1 MTTNGAKNEAI
12 RYISGRNG
20 SGYNGLPATSGNDLD
35 SWVYFQDNYFMDKIR
50 IHRANEHNLSDVSLS
65 IPRDK
70 LVVFTGVS
78 GSGKSSL
85 AFDTIFSEGQR
96 RYVESLSSYA
106 RQFIGQFEK
115 PDVESIEGLSP
126 AIAIDQKSA
135 SKSPRS
141 TVGTVTEIYD
151 YLRLIYAK
159 VGTPHDP
166 ETGAE
171 LTAHTQQSIFD
182 AIWRLPEGTKL
193 QVLSP
198 VVRGRK
204 GEYNAQFR
212 QWRKEGYVR
221 VRIDKEL
228 HLLEE
233 LPEDYRL
240 ERNKRHDVELVI
252 DRIVLKHDD
261 ATSQRLMEGLQNALK
276 KSDGYVLF
284 QEMLEGDK
292 TKDYAFSQHLSSG
305 TEDATIEEMSP
316 RLFSFNSPYGACP
329 QCEGL
334 AVQLEIAEDL
344 LVPDPEKTLEEGAI
358 APFEKFTGRY
368 YATFI
373 RKLAKKHGLSLDKAW
388 KDLKAEEKNFLLYG
402 EFKKD
407 VDSGE
412 AIVHE
417 GYGLG
422 TENDDE
428 DESDWFDFVGSFDGV
443 MNIMKRRLQNGSDS
457 TRYYIHT
464 FMRERPCEA
473 CKGARL
479 KPFSLAITLGG
490 KNIHELCELPINDA
504 LSFVREVPAQLTEF
518 QMTIARQPL
527 YEVEQRLRFLLEVG
541 LDYLTLARPAATLSG
556 GEAQRIRLAS
566 QLGATMSGILYILD
580 EPSIGLHQH
589 NNNQLIATLQ
599 KLRDQG
605 NSLIVVE
612 HDEDTIR
619 AADWVV
625 DIGPYAGV
633 HGGRIVAE
641 GPPELVANTDGS
653 LTGQFLSGKR
663 EIRVPEKLRP
673 GSGESL
679 TIHDATFHNL
689 KNVTVD
695 FPLEKLICVTGLSG
709 SGKSTLVFDLL
720 YQIIHFEFGSHL
732 VRPQGYE
739 KITGLDHIDKMI
751 DIDQSPIGRS
761 SRSNPATYT
770 GIMDPIRNVFNN
782 SEEAK
787 LRGYKPG
794 RFSFNVAGGRCEAC
808 KGDGVITKEMNFLPD
823 VHITCEV
830 CHGKRYN
837 PETLEVTYKGKNIAE
852 VLDMTVAEAHAFFEG
867 VPRVHNMLGILN
879 DVGLHYIKLGQPA
892 PTLSGGEAQRVKL
905 ATEFCRRSTGKTLYL
920 LDEPTTGLH
929 WADMEKLIHILN
941 RLVDQGNTVVVIEHN
956 LDFIK
961 VCDHIIDMG
970 PEGGQRGGYVVAQG
984 TPKEVSRCPESY
996 TGQFLKRYF
1005 D

>member
-1 MTTNGAKNEAI
+1 MNT
-12 RYISGRNG
+12 
-20 SGYNGLPATSGNDLD
+20 
-35 SWVYFQDNYFMDKIR
+35 IR
-50 IHRANEHNLSDVSLS
+50 IHKANEHNLSDISLEL
-65 IPRDK
+65 PRDQ

-126 AIAIDQKSA
+126 AIAIDQKSTA
-135 SKSPRS
+135 KSPRS

-166 ETGAE
+166 ETGAP
-171 LTAHTQQSIFD
+171 LTTHTLQSIFD
-182 AIWRLPEGTKL
+182 AVWRLSEGTRL
-193 QVLSP
+193 QILSP

-221 VRIDKEL
+221 VRIDGEQ
-228 HLLEE
+228 HLLED
-233 LPEDYRL
+233 LPEDFRL
-240 ERNKRHDVELVI
+240 ERNKRHDIELVI
-252 DRIVLKHDD
+252 DRIILKPED
-261 ATSQRLMEGLQNALK
+261 TVSQRLMEALEAALK
-276 KSDGYVLF
+276 KSDGYVVVQQF
-284 QEMLEGDK
+284 DGDGNK
-292 TKDYAFSQHLSSG
+292 TKDQAFSRHLAAG
-305 TEDATIEEMSP
+305 TEDAQAEEMSP

-329 QCEGL
+329 HCEGL
-334 AVQLEIAEDL
+334 GVQHEIAPDL
-344 LVPDPEKTLEEGAI
+344 LVPDPGKTLAEGAI

-368 YATFI
+368 YPTFI
-373 RKLAKKHGLSLDKAW
+373 KKLAKKHGFAIDTPW
-388 KDLKAEEKNFLLYG
+388 DQLKPEERNFLLYG
-402 EFKKD
+402 EFKKAVSAD
-407 VDSGE
+407 TL
-412 AIVHE
+412 VHE
-417 GYGLG
+417 GFGLEG
-422 TENDDE
+422 EAEDD
-428 DESDWFDFVGSFDGV
+428 DDDWFDMVGDFDGV
-443 MNIMKRRLQNGSDS
+443 INIMRRRLVHSSEG
-457 TRYYIHT
+457 TKWYIRS
-464 FMRERPCEA
+464 FMQERTCEA
-473 CKGARL
+473 CRGARL
-479 KPFSLAITLGG
+479 KPFSLAVTLGNAGTG
-490 KNIHELCELPINDA
+490 KNIFELCELSIRDA
-504 LSFVREVPAQLTEF
+504 LHFIRQVPAQLTEF
-518 QMTIARQPL
+518 QLTIARQPL
-527 YEVEQRLRFLLEVG
+527 HEVEQRLHFLLEVG

-625 DIGPYAGV
+625 DIGPHAGV
-633 HGGRIVAE
+633 HGGRIVAA
-641 GPPELVANTDGS
+641 GPPDVVADNPNS
-653 LTGQFLSGKR
+653 LTGQYLSGKR
-663 EIRVPEKLRP
+663 AIQVPETFRP
-673 GSGESL
+673 GNGNAL
-679 TIHDATFHNL
+679 TIHNATFHNL
-689 KNVTVD
+689 KNVTID
-695 FPLEKLICVTGLSG
+695 FPLEKLIGVTGLSG

-720 YQIIHFEFGSHL
+720 YQGLRFHFGQHL
-732 VRPQGYE
+732 VRPEGYK
-739 KITGLDHIDKMI
+739 KISGLDHIDKMI

-770 GIMDPIRNVFNN
+770 GIFDPIRNVFTNC
-782 SEEAK
+782 EEAK

-794 RFSFNVAGGRCEAC
+794 RFSFNVSGGRCEAC
-808 KGDGVITKEMNFLPD
+808 KGDGVIVKEMNFLPD

-830 CHGKRYN
+830 CNGARYN
-837 PETLEVTYKGKNIAE
+837 PETLEVTYHGKNIAE
-852 VLDMTVAEAHAFFEG
+852 VLDMTVAEACNFFETI
-867 VPRVHNMLGILN
+867 PRIQKMLGVLK

-892 PTLSGGEAQRVKL
+892 TTLSGGEAQRVKL

-941 RLVDQGNTVVVIEHN
+941 RLVDQGNTVIVIEHN

-970 PEGGQRGGYVVAQG
+970 PEGGERGGYVVAEG
-984 TPKEVSRCPESY
+984 TPKEIAQCDESY

-1005 D
+1005 T

>member
-1 MTTNGAKNEAI
+1 MQEI
-12 RYISGRNG
+12 QIY
-20 SGYNGLPATSGNDLD
+20 
-35 SWVYFQDNYFMDKIR
+35 
-50 IHRANEHNLSDVSLS
+50 RANEHNLCDISLT

-159 VGTPHDP
+159 VGVPHDP
-166 ETGAE
+166 ETGAT
-171 LTAHTQQSIFD
+171 LSTHTLQSIHDTIF
-182 AIWRLPEGTKL
+182 AMPEGSRL
-193 QVLSP
+193 QLLSP

-212 QWRKEGYVR
+212 QWLKEGFVR
-221 VRIDKEL
+221 VRIDGEL
-228 HLLEE
+228 KLLEE
-233 LPEDYRL
+233 LPEDFRL
-240 ERNKRHDVELVI
+240 ERQKRHDIELII

-261 ATSQRLMEGLQNALK
+261 MIRQRLMDGLESALK
-276 KSDGYVLF
+276 KSDGFVIVQQLD
-284 QEMLEGDK
+284 DK
-292 TKDYAFSQHLSSG
+292 NASTREHAFSRHLSTG
-305 TEDATIEEMSP
+305 AEDAPVEEMSP

-329 QCEGL
+329 RCEGL
-334 AVQLEIAEDL
+334 GIQHEIAESL
-344 LVPDPEKTLEEGAI
+344 LVPEPEKNMTEGAI
-358 APFEKFTGRY
+358 APFERFTGRY

-373 RKLAKKHGLSLDKAW
+373 KKLAKKHNLSLNTPFSE
-388 KDLKAEEKNFLLYG
+388 LRVEEKNFLLYG
-402 EFKKD
+402 EFNKKISAD
-407 VDSGE
+407 TLVQ
-412 AIVHE
+412 E
-417 GYGLG
+417 GFGF
-422 TENDDE
+422 ESNDDE
-428 DESDWFDFVGSFDGV
+428 DETDWFDFIGSFDGV
-443 MNIMKRRLQNGSDS
+443 INIMRRRLQHGSES
-457 TRYYIHT
+457 AKTYIRT
-464 FMRERPCEA
+464 FMQERMCEA

-479 KPFSLAITLGG
+479 KPFSLAITVAE
-490 KNIHELCELPINDA
+490 KNIFELGELAIGDA
-504 LSFVREVPAQLTEF
+504 LRFVQQISEHLNDFQLTV
-518 QMTIARQPL
+518 ARQPL
-527 YEVEQRLRFLLEVG
+527 LETEQRLRFLLEVG
-541 LDYLTLARPAATLSG
+541 LDYLTLNRPAATLSG

-589 NNNQLIATLQ
+589 NNNQLIQTLH

-619 AADWVV
+619 AADWIV
-625 DIGPYAGV
+625 DIGPYAGI
-633 HGGRIVAE
+633 HGGRIVAQ
-641 GPPELVANTDGS
+641 GSPQTLMDNPES

-663 EIRVPEKLRP
+663 EIKLPEVIRT
-673 GSGESL
+673 GSGNFL
-679 TIHDATFHNL
+679 TLHDATYHNL
-689 KNVTVD
+689 KKLTIK
-695 FPLEKLICVTGLSG
+695 FPLETLTCVTGLSG

-720 YQIIHFEFGSHL
+720 YRSVQYHFGNNL
-732 VRPQGYE
+732 VKPEGFK
-739 KITGLDHIDKMI
+739 KISGLEHIDKMI
-751 DIDQSPIGRS
+751 DIDQSEIGRS

-770 GIMDPIRNVFNN
+770 GIFDPIRNVFTNC
-782 SEEAK
+782 EESK

-794 RFSFNVAGGRCEAC
+794 RFSFNVGGGRCEAC
-808 KGDGVITKEMNFLPD
+808 KGDGEITKEMNFLPD
-823 VHITCEV
+823 VHITCDV
-830 CHGKRYN
+830 CGGKRYN
-837 PETLEVTYKGKNIAE
+837 AETLEVTYHGKNIAE
-852 VLDMTVAEAHAFFEG
+852 VLDMTVADAFDFFTTL
-867 VPRVHNMLGILN
+867 PRIQTMLGVLK

-905 ATEFCRRSTGKTLYL
+905 ATEFCRKSTGKTLYL
-920 LDEPTTGLH
+920 LDEPSVGLH
-929 WADMEKLIHILN
+929 WADLENLLHILN

-961 VCDHIIDMG
+961 VCDHLIDMG
-970 PEGGQRGGYVVAQG
+970 PEGGHRGGYVVAEG
-984 TPKEVSRCPESY
+984 TPSAVAQVEDSY

-1005 D
+1005 

>member
-1 MTTNGAKNEAI
+1 MKE
-12 RYISGRNG
+12 
-20 SGYNGLPATSGNDLD
+20 
-35 SWVYFQDNYFMDKIR
+35 IR
-50 IHRANEHNLSDVSLS
+50 IHRANEHNLSDVSLT
-65 IPRDK
+65 IPRNK

-115 PDVESIEGLSP
+115 PDVESIDGLSP
-126 AIAIDQKSA
+126 AIAIDQKST

-159 VGTPHDP
+159 VGVPHNP
-166 ETGAE
+166 ETGEA
-171 LTAHTQQSIFD
+171 LTTHSLQSIFNQV
-182 AIWRLPEGTKL
+182 WHLPEGTKL
-193 QVLSP
+193 QLLSP

-221 VRIDKEL
+221 VRIDGDM
-228 HLLEE
+228 HLLED

-240 ERNKRHDVELVI
+240 ERNKRHDIELII
-252 DRIVLKHDD
+252 DRIILKHDD
-261 ATSQRLMEGLQNALK
+261 AISQRVMEGLQAALK
-276 KSDGYVLF
+276 KSDGYVIVQL
-284 QEMLEGDK
+284 MDGDGNK
-292 TKDYAFSQHLSSG
+292 TKDMAFSQHLSSG
-305 TEDATIEEMSP
+305 AEDAQVEEMSP

-334 AVQLEIAEDL
+334 GVQHEIAEDL
-344 LVPDPEKTLEEGAI
+344 LVPDPSKTLAEGAI
-358 APFEKFTGRY
+358 VPFEKFTGRY
-368 YATFI
+368 YGNFI
-373 RKLAKKHGLSLDKAW
+373 QKLAKKHGFSLKESFE
-388 KDLKAEEKNFLLYG
+388 DLRPEEKNFLLYG
-402 EFKKD
+402 EFKKKVNAAD
-407 VDSGE
+407 

-417 GYGLG
+417 GYGLNG
-422 TENDDE
+422 DDE
-428 DESDWFDFVGSFDGV
+428 DDESDWFDFVGGFDGV
-443 MNIMKRRLQNGSDS
+443 INIMKRRLQNGSD
-457 TRYYIHT
+457 TTKYYIRT
-464 FMRERPCEA
+464 FMRERECEA
-473 CKGARL
+473 CHGARL
-479 KPFSLAITLGG
+479 KPFSLAVTLGNDGQG
-490 KNIHELCELPINDA
+490 KNIHKLCELAIRDA
-504 LSFVREVPAQLTEF
+504 LHFVQQVPETLTEF
-518 QMTIARQPL
+518 QLTIARQPL

-541 LDYLTLARPAATLSG
+541 LDYLTLARPSATLSG

-589 NNNQLIATLQ
+589 NNNQLIQTLQ

-625 DIGPYAGV
+625 DIGPNAGV
-633 HGGRIVAE
+633 HGGRIVAQGAPNVIE
-641 GPPELVANTDGS
+641 STEQS
-653 LTGQFLSGKR
+653 LTGQYLSGRR
-663 EIRVPEKLRP
+663 EIKVPEQLRKGNGKKL
-673 GSGESL
+673 
-679 TIHDATFHNL
+679 TVHNATYHNL
-689 KNVTVD
+689 KNVTID

-720 YQIIHFEFGSHL
+720 YRAVEYNFNPHL
-732 VRPQGYE
+732 VKPEGYK
-739 KITGLDHIDKMI
+739 KISGLEHIDKMI

-770 GIMDPIRNVFNN
+770 GIFDPIRNVFTN

-808 KGDGVITKEMNFLPD
+808 KGDGVIVKEMNFLPD
-823 VHITCEV
+823 VHITCDV
-830 CHGKRYN
+830 CNGKRYN
-837 PETLEVTYKGKNIAE
+837 PETLEVTYHGKNIAD
-852 VLDMTVAEAHAFFEG
+852 VLDMTVAEAYEFFHTL
-867 VPRVHNMLGILN
+867 PRIQKMLGVLN

-892 PTLSGGEAQRVKL
+892 TTLSGGEAQRVKL
-905 ATEFCRRSTGKTLYL
+905 ATEFCRRSTGRTLYL
-920 LDEPTTGLH
+920 LDEPSTGLH
-929 WADMEKLIHILN
+929 WADMENLLHILN

-956 LDFIK
+956 MDFIK
-961 VCDHIIDMG
+961 VADHIIDMG
-970 PEGGQRGGYVVAQG
+970 PEGGERGGYVVAEG
-984 TPKEVSRCPESY
+984 PPNEIARCEESY

-1005 D
+1005 E

>member
-1 MTTNGAKNEAI
+1 MNEI
-12 RYISGRNG
+12 RVR
-20 SGYNGLPATSGNDLD
+20 
-35 SWVYFQDNYFMDKIR
+35 
-50 IHRANEHNLSDVSLS
+50 RANEHNLSDISLS

-126 AIAIDQKSA
+126 AIAIDQKST

-159 VGTPHDP
+159 AGTPHNP
-166 ETGAE
+166 ETGE
-171 LTAHTQQSIFD
+171 SLSTHTLQSIFD
-182 AIWRLPEGTKL
+182 TVRRLPEGSKL
-193 QVLSP
+193 QILSP
-198 VVRGRK
+198 VIRGRK

-221 VRIDKEL
+221 VRIDDEM

-240 ERNKRHDVELVI
+240 ERNKKHNIELII
-252 DRIVLKHDD
+252 DRIILKSDD
-261 ATSQRLMEGLQNALK
+261 ATSQRLMEGLQAALK
-276 KSDGYVLF
+276 KSDGYVVIQL
-284 QEMLEGDK
+284 MDKEGETAK
-292 TKDYAFSQHLSSG
+292 EYAFSMHLSAGS
-305 TEDATIEEMSP
+305 EDDEGNSSIEEMSP

-329 QCEGL
+329 RCEGL
-334 AVQLEIAEDL
+334 AVQMEIAEDL
-344 LVPDPEKTLEEGAI
+344 LVPEPEKTLEEGAI

-368 YATFI
+368 YGTFI
-373 RKLAKKHGLSLDKAW
+373 KKLAKKHGFSLTTPFAE
-388 KDLKAEEKNFLLYG
+388 LKPEEKNFLLYG
-402 EFKKD
+402 EFKKKVTTD
-407 VDSGE
+407 
-412 AIVHE
+412 ALVHE
-417 GYGLG
+417 GFGLSSD
-422 TENDDE
+422 EEE
-428 DESDWFDFVGSFDGV
+428 DESDWFDFVGGFDGV
-443 MNIMKRRLQNGSDS
+443 ISIMKRRLQHGSDS
-457 TRYYIHT
+457 TKSYIRT
-464 FMRERPCEA
+464 FMRERECEA
-473 CKGARL
+473 CHGARL
-479 KPFSLAITLGG
+479 KPFSLAVTLGNDGQG
-490 KNIHELCELPINDA
+490 KNIHQLCELSIRDA
-504 LSFVREVPAQLTEF
+504 LLFIQSVPETLTEF
-518 QMTIARQPL
+518 QLTIARQPL
-527 YEVEQRLRFLLEVG
+527 HEVEQRLRFLLEVG

-580 EPSIGLHQH
+580 EPSIGLHQY
-589 NNNQLIATLQ
+589 NNNQLIQTLQ

-625 DIGPYAGV
+625 DIGPNAGV

-641 GPPELVANTDGS
+641 GSPKILMNTKES
-653 LTGQFLSGKR
+653 LTGQYLSGKR
-663 EIRVPEKLRP
+663 AIQIPEKLRE
-673 GSGESL
+673 GSGKNL
-679 TIHDATFHNL
+679 TVHNATFHNL
-689 KNVTVD
+689 QNVTVH

-720 YQIIHFEFGSHL
+720 YKAVRFHFGEHL
-732 VRPQGYE
+732 VKPDGYK
-739 KITGLDHIDKMI
+739 KISGLEHIDKLI

-770 GIMDPIRNVFNN
+770 GMFDPIRNVFTNC
-782 SEEAK
+782 EEAK
-787 LRGYKPG
+787 VRGYKPG

-808 KGDGVITKEMNFLPD
+808 KGDGVIVKEMNFLPD

-830 CHGKRYN
+830 CNGKRYN
-837 PETLEVTYKGKNIAE
+837 QETLEVTYHGKNIAD
-852 VLDMTVAEAHAFFEG
+852 VLDMTVAEAYEFFHTLPRIQKMMG
-867 VPRVHNMLGILN
+867 VLK

-920 LDEPTTGLH
+920 LDEPSTGLH
-929 WADMEKLIHILN
+929 WADMENLLHILN

-961 VCDHIIDMG
+961 VADHVIDMG
-970 PEGGQRGGYVVAQG
+970 PEGGVRGGHVVAEG
-984 TPKEVSRCPESY
+984 TPQKIAACEESY
-996 TGQFLKRYF
+996 TGRFLKRYF
-1005 D
+1005 E

>member
-1 MTTNGAKNEAI
+1 MKE
-12 RYISGRNG
+12 
-20 SGYNGLPATSGNDLD
+20 
-35 SWVYFQDNYFMDKIR
+35 IR
-50 IHRANEHNLSDVSLS
+50 IHRANEHNLSDVSLT
-65 IPRDK
+65 IPRNK

-115 PDVESIEGLSP
+115 PDVESIDGLSP
-126 AIAIDQKSA
+126 AIAIDQKST

-159 VGTPHDP
+159 VGVPHNPD
-166 ETGAE
+166 TGEA
-171 LTAHTQQSIFD
+171 LSTHSLQSIFNQV
-182 AIWRLPEGTKL
+182 WHLPEGSKL
-193 QVLSP
+193 QILSP

-221 VRIDKEL
+221 VRIDGDM
-228 HLLEE
+228 HLLED

-240 ERNKRHDVELVI
+240 ERNKRHDIELII
-252 DRIVLKHDD
+252 DRIILKHDD
-261 ATSQRLMEGLQNALK
+261 THSQRVMEGLQAALK
-276 KSDGYVLF
+276 KSDGYVVVQL
-284 QEMLEGDK
+284 MDGDGNK
-292 TKDYAFSQHLSSG
+292 TRDMAFSQHLSSG
-305 TEDATIEEMSP
+305 AEDAQVEEMSP

-334 AVQLEIAEDL
+334 GVQHEIAEDL
-344 LVPDPEKTLEEGAI
+344 LVPDPGKTLAEGAI
-358 APFEKFTGRY
+358 VPFEKFTGRY
-368 YATFI
+368 YGNFI
-373 RKLAKKHGLSLDKAW
+373 QKLAKKHGFSLKEPFE
-388 KDLKAEEKNFLLYG
+388 DLRPEEKNFLLYG
-402 EFKKD
+402 EYKKKINTAD
-407 VDSGE
+407 

-417 GYGLG
+417 GYGLNG
-422 TENDDE
+422 EDEE
-428 DESDWFDFVGSFDGV
+428 DESDWFDFVGGFDGV
-443 MNIMKRRLQNGSDS
+443 INIMKRRLQHGSD
-457 TRYYIHT
+457 TTKYYIRT
-464 FMRERPCEA
+464 FMRERECEA
-473 CKGARL
+473 CHGARL
-479 KPFSLAITLGG
+479 KPFSLAVTLGNDGQG
-490 KNIHELCELPINDA
+490 KNIHELCELAIRDA
-504 LSFVREVPAQLTEF
+504 LHFVQQVPETLTEF
-518 QMTIARQPL
+518 QLTIARQPL

-541 LDYLTLARPAATLSG
+541 LDYLTLARPSATLSG

-589 NNNQLIATLQ
+589 NNNQLIQTLQ

-625 DIGPYAGV
+625 DIGPNAGV
-633 HGGRIVAE
+633 HGGRIVAQGDPKTIE
-641 GPPELVANTDGS
+641 TSEQS
-653 LTGQFLSGKR
+653 LTGQYLSGKR
-663 EIRVPEKLRP
+663 EIKVPEQVRKGNGNKL
-673 GSGESL
+673 
-679 TIHDATFHNL
+679 TVHNATYHNL
-689 KNVTVD
+689 KNVTID

-720 YQIIHFEFGSHL
+720 YRAVEYNFNPHL
-732 VRPQGYE
+732 VKPEGYK
-739 KITGLDHIDKMI
+739 KISGLEHIDKMI

-770 GIMDPIRNVFNN
+770 GIFDPIRNVFTS
-782 SEEAK
+782 SEESK

-808 KGDGVITKEMNFLPD
+808 KGDGVIVKEMNFLPD
-823 VHITCEV
+823 VHITCDV
-830 CHGKRYN
+830 CNGKRYN
-837 PETLEVTYKGKNIAE
+837 PETLEVTYHGKNIAD
-852 VLDMTVAEAHAFFEG
+852 VLDMTVSEAYEFFHTI
-867 VPRVHNMLGILN
+867 PRIQKMLGVLN

-892 PTLSGGEAQRVKL
+892 TTLSGGEAQRVKL
-905 ATEFCRRSTGKTLYL
+905 ATEFCRRSTGRTLYL
-920 LDEPTTGLH
+920 LDEPSTGLH
-929 WADMEKLIHILN
+929 WADMENLLHILN

-956 LDFIK
+956 MDFIK
-961 VCDHIIDMG
+961 VADHIIDMG
-970 PEGGQRGGYVVAQG
+970 PEGGERGGYVVAEG
-984 TPKEVSRCPESY
+984 PPREIARCEESY

-1005 D
+1005 E

>member
-1 MTTNGAKNEAI
+1 MNEI
-12 RYISGRNG
+12 RVR
-20 SGYNGLPATSGNDLD
+20 
-35 SWVYFQDNYFMDKIR
+35 
-50 IHRANEHNLSDVSLS
+50 RANEHNLSDISLT

-126 AIAIDQKSA
+126 AIAIDQKST

-159 VGTPHDP
+159 AGTPHNP
-166 ETGAE
+166 ETGEA
-171 LTAHTQQSIFD
+171 LTTHTLQSIFN
-182 AIWRLPEGTKL
+182 AVRRLPEGGKL
-193 QVLSP
+193 QILSP

-221 VRIDKEL
+221 VLIDGEMR
-228 HLLEE
+228 LLEE

-240 ERNKRHDVELVI
+240 ERNKRHDIELVI
-252 DRIVLKHDD
+252 DRLILKPDD
-261 ATSQRLMEGLQNALK
+261 TTGQRLMEGLESALK
-276 KSDGYVLF
+276 KSDGYVQVQLVSEDG
-284 QEMLEGDK
+284 QT
-292 TKDYAFSQHLSSG
+292 TKNYAFSMHLSSG
-305 TEDATIEEMSP
+305 GEDEEENGRATLEEMSP

-334 AVQLEIAEDL
+334 AVQFEIAEDL
-344 LVPDPEKTLEEGAI
+344 LVPEPDKTLEEGAI

-368 YATFI
+368 YGTFI
-373 RKLAKKHGLSLDKAW
+373 KKLAKKHGFSITTPFAK
-388 KDLKAEEKNFLLYG
+388 LKTEEKNFLLYG
-402 EFKKD
+402 EFSKKVTGD
-407 VDSGE
+407 TL
-412 AIVHE
+412 VHE
-417 GYGLG
+417 GYGFAE
-422 TENDDE
+422 ENDAE
-428 DESDWFDFVGSFDGV
+428 ESDWFDFVGGFDGV
-443 MNIMKRRLQNGSDS
+443 ISIMKRRLQHGSDS
-457 TRYYIHT
+457 TKAYIRT
-464 FMRERPCEA
+464 FMRERECEA
-473 CKGARL
+473 CHGARL
-479 KPFSLAITLGG
+479 KPFSLAVTLGG
-490 KNIHELCELPINDA
+490 HGQGEEQAKNIHQLCELSIRDA
-504 LSFVREVPAQLTEF
+504 LRFIQSVPEALSEF
-518 QMTIARQPL
+518 QLTIARQPL
-527 YEVEQRLRFLLEVG
+527 HEVEQRLRFLLEVG

-589 NNNQLIATLQ
+589 NNNQLIQTLQ

-625 DIGPYAGV
+625 DIGPHAGI

-641 GPPELVANTDGS
+641 GSPKVIIKNPES
-653 LTGQFLSGKR
+653 LTGQYLSGKR
-663 EIRVPEKLRP
+663 SIQIP
-673 GSGESL
+673 ESL
-679 TIHDATFHNL
+679 RTGNGKNLSIHKASFHNL
-689 KNVTVD
+689 QNITVH

-720 YQIIHFEFGSHL
+720 YKAVRYHFGEHL
-732 VRPQGYE
+732 VKPEGYQ
-739 KITGLDHIDKMI
+739 KITGLEHLDKLI

-770 GIMDPIRNVFNN
+770 GLFDPIRNVFTN
-782 SEEAK
+782 SEAAK
-787 LRGYKPG
+787 VRGYKPG

-808 KGDGVITKEMNFLPD
+808 KGDGVIVKEMNFLPD
-823 VHITCEV
+823 VHITCEL
-830 CHGKRYN
+830 CSGQRYN
-837 PETLEVTYKGKNIAE
+837 PETLEVTYHGKNIAD
-852 VLDMTVAEAHAFFEG
+852 VLDMTVAEAYEFFHTL
-867 VPRVHNMLGILN
+867 PRIQKMLGVLN

-920 LDEPTTGLH
+920 LDEPSTGLH
-929 WADMEKLIHILN
+929 WADMENLLHILN

-961 VCDHIIDMG
+961 VADHVIDMG
-970 PEGGQRGGYVVAQG
+970 PEGGTRGGYVVAEG
-984 TPKEVSRCPESY
+984 TPADIARCEDSY

-1005 D
+1005 K

>member
-1 MTTNGAKNEAI
+1 MNEIQI
-12 RYISGRNG
+12 R
-20 SGYNGLPATSGNDLD
+20 
-35 SWVYFQDNYFMDKIR
+35 
-50 IHRANEHNLSDVSLS
+50 RANEHNLSDVSLS

-126 AIAIDQKSA
+126 AIAIDQKSTT
-135 SKSPRS
+135 KSPRS

-166 ETGAE
+166 KSGQA
-171 LTAHTQQSIFD
+171 LTSHTLQSIFSTVR
-182 AIWRLPEGTKL
+182 AFPEGSKL
-193 QVLSP
+193 QILSP

-221 VRIDKEL
+221 VRIDQEM

-252 DRIVLKHDD
+252 DRLVLKSDD
-261 ATSQRLMEGLQNALK
+261 ASGQRLMEGLQAALK
-276 KSDGYVLF
+276 KSDGFVLV
-284 QEMLEGDK
+284 QRMNEDGDS
-292 TKDYAFSQHLSSG
+292 KDYAFSLHLSSSAD
-305 TEDATIEEMSP
+305 EDEETAQTLEEMSP

-329 QCEGL
+329 QCQGL
-334 AVQLEIAEDL
+334 AVQFEIAEDL
-344 LVPDPEKTLEEGAI
+344 LVPEPDKTLEEGAI

-368 YATFI
+368 YPTFI
-373 RKLAKKHGLSLDKAW
+373 KKLGKKHGFSTTTPFAK
-388 KDLKAEEKNFLLYG
+388 LKPEEKNFLLYG
-402 EFKKD
+402 EFRKQAQSD
-407 VDSGE
+407 
-412 AIVHE
+412 ALIQE
-417 GYGLG
+417 GYGFAS
-422 TENDDE
+422 ESE
-428 DESDWFDFVGSFDGV
+428 EEESDWFDFVGGFDGV
-443 MNIMKRRLQNGSDS
+443 MNIMKRRLQHGSES
-457 TRYYIHT
+457 TKAYIRT
-464 FMRERPCEA
+464 FMRERECEA
-473 CKGARL
+473 CHGARL
-479 KPFSLAITLGG
+479 KPFSLAVTLGQG
-490 KNIHELCELPINDA
+490 KQAKNIHQLCELSIREA
-504 LSFVREVPAQLTEF
+504 LLFIQSVPETLSEF
-518 QMTIARQPL
+518 QLTIARQPL
-527 YEVEQRLRFLLEVG
+527 HEVEERLRFLLEVG
-541 LDYLTLARPAATLSG
+541 LEYLTLARPAATLSG

-589 NNNQLIATLQ
+589 NNNQLIQTLQ

-625 DIGPYAGV
+625 DIGPQAGV
-633 HGGRIVAE
+633 HGGHIVAA
-641 GPPELVANTDGS
+641 GSPKVIMKSADS
-653 LTGQFLSGKR
+653 LTGQYLSGKR
-663 EIRVPEKLRP
+663 SIQIPETLRT
-673 GSGESL
+673 GNGKAL
-679 TIHDATFHNL
+679 TVHKASFHNL
-689 KNVTVD
+689 QNITVN

-720 YQIIHFEFGSHL
+720 YKAVRYHFGENL
-732 VRPQGYE
+732 VKPGGYQ
-739 KITGLDHIDKMI
+739 KISGLEHIDKLI

-770 GIMDPIRNVFNN
+770 GIFDPIRNVFAN
-782 SEEAK
+782 SEAAK
-787 LRGYKPG
+787 VRGYKPG
-794 RFSFNVAGGRCEAC
+794 RFSFNVSGGRCEAC
-808 KGDGVITKEMNFLPD
+808 KGDGVIVKEMNFLPD

-830 CHGKRYN
+830 CHGQRYN
-837 PETLEVTYKGKNIAE
+837 PETLEVTYHGKNIAE
-852 VLDMTVAEAHAFFEG
+852 VLDMTVAEAYEFFHTL
-867 VPRVHNMLGILN
+867 PRIQKMLGVLN

-920 LDEPTTGLH
+920 LDEPSTGLH
-929 WADMEKLIHILN
+929 WADMENLLHILN

-961 VCDHIIDMG
+961 VADHVIDMG
-970 PEGGQRGGYVVAQG
+970 PEGGNRGGFVVAEG
-984 TPKEVSRCPESY
+984 TPQDIARCEDSY
-996 TGQFLKRYF
+996 TGRFLKRYF
-1005 D
+1005 DV

>member
-1 MTTNGAKNEAI
+1 MNEI
-12 RYISGRNG
+12 RVR
-20 SGYNGLPATSGNDLD
+20 
-35 SWVYFQDNYFMDKIR
+35 
-50 IHRANEHNLSDVSLS
+50 RANEHNLSDISLN

-126 AIAIDQKSA
+126 AIAIDQKSTA
-135 SKSPRS
+135 KSPRS

-159 VGTPHDP
+159 AGTPHNP
-166 ETGAE
+166 ETGE
-171 LTAHTQQSIFD
+171 SLSTHTLQSIFD
-182 AIWRLPEGTKL
+182 TVRRLPEGSKL
-193 QVLSP
+193 QILSP

-221 VRIDKEL
+221 VQIDGEMR
-228 HLLEE
+228 LLEE

-240 ERNKRHDVELVI
+240 ERNKKHNIELII
-252 DRIVLKHDD
+252 DRIILKPDD
-261 ATSQRLMEGLQNALK
+261 ATNQRLMEGLQAALK
-276 KSDGYVLF
+276 KSDGYVVI
-284 QEMLEGDK
+284 QRMGETGEIAK
-292 TKDYAFSQHLSSG
+292 EYAFSMHLSGGS
-305 TEDATIEEMSP
+305 EDEEGNSAIEEMSP

-329 QCEGL
+329 RCEGL
-334 AVQLEIAEDL
+334 AVQMEIAEDL

-368 YATFI
+368 YGTFI
-373 RKLAKKHGLSLDKAW
+373 KKLAKKHGFSLTTPFSE
-388 KDLKAEEKNFLLYG
+388 LRPEEKNFLLYG
-402 EFKKD
+402 EFKKKVT
-407 VDSGE
+407 VD
-412 AIVHE
+412 ALVHE
-417 GYGLG
+417 GFGLSSD
-422 TENDDE
+422 EEE
-428 DESDWFDFVGSFDGV
+428 DESDWFDFVGGFDGV
-443 MNIMKRRLQNGSDS
+443 INIMKRRLQHGSDS
-457 TRYYIHT
+457 TKSYIRT
-464 FMRERPCEA
+464 FMRERECEA
-473 CKGARL
+473 CHGARL
-479 KPFSLAITLGG
+479 KPFSLAVTLGNDGQG
-490 KNIHELCELPINDA
+490 KNIHQLCELPIRDA
-504 LSFVREVPAQLTEF
+504 LLFIQSVPETLSEFQLT
-518 QMTIARQPL
+518 IACQPL

-566 QLGATMSGILYILD
+566 QLGATMSGVLYVLD
-580 EPSIGLHQH
+580 EPSIGLHQY
-589 NNNQLIATLQ
+589 NNNQLIQTLQ

-625 DIGPYAGV
+625 DIGPNAGV

-641 GPPELVANTDGS
+641 GSPKLLMDTKES
-653 LTGQFLSGKR
+653 LTGQYLSGKR
-663 EIRVPEKLRP
+663 EIKIPEKLRE
-673 GSGESL
+673 GSGKNL
-679 TIHDATFHNL
+679 AVHNATFHNL
-689 KNVTVD
+689 QNVTVQ

-720 YQIIHFEFGSHL
+720 YKAVRFHFGEHL
-732 VRPQGYE
+732 VKPDGYK
-739 KITGLDHIDKMI
+739 KISGLEHIDKLI

-770 GIMDPIRNVFNN
+770 GMFDPIRNVFTNC
-782 SEEAK
+782 EEAK
-787 LRGYKPG
+787 VRGYKPG

-808 KGDGVITKEMNFLPD
+808 KGDGVIVKEMNFLPD

-830 CHGKRYN
+830 CNGKRYN
-837 PETLEVTYKGKNIAE
+837 QETLEVTYHGKNIAD
-852 VLDMTVAEAHAFFEG
+852 VLDMTVAEAYEFFHTIPRIQKMMG
-867 VPRVHNMLGILN
+867 VLN

-920 LDEPTTGLH
+920 LDEPSTGLH
-929 WADMEKLIHILN
+929 WADMENLLHILN

-961 VCDHIIDMG
+961 VADHVIDMG
-970 PEGGQRGGYVVAQG
+970 PEGGVRGGHVVAEG
-984 TPKEVSRCPESY
+984 TPQQIAACEESY
-996 TGQFLKRYF
+996 TGRFLKRYF
-1005 D
+1005 E

>member
-1 MTTNGAKNEAI
+1 MNEI
-12 RYISGRNG
+12 RVR
-20 SGYNGLPATSGNDLD
+20 
-35 SWVYFQDNYFMDKIR
+35 
-50 IHRANEHNLSDVSLS
+50 RANEHNLSDISLS

-126 AIAIDQKSA
+126 AIAIDQKST

-159 VGTPHDP
+159 AGTPHNP
-166 ETGAE
+166 ETGE
-171 LTAHTQQSIFD
+171 SLSTHTLQSIF
-182 AIWRLPEGTKL
+182 ATVRRLPEGSKL
-193 QVLSP
+193 QILSP

-221 VRIDKEL
+221 VRIDDEM

-240 ERNKRHDVELVI
+240 ERNKKHNIELII
-252 DRIVLKHDD
+252 DRLILKADD
-261 ATSQRLMEGLQNALK
+261 ATSQRLMEGLQAALK
-276 KSDGYVLF
+276 KSDGYVVIQL
-284 QEMLEGDK
+284 MGDDGATAK
-292 TKDYAFSQHLSSG
+292 ELAFSMHLSGGS
-305 TEDATIEEMSP
+305 EDEEGNSAIEEMSP

-329 QCEGL
+329 RCEGL

-344 LVPDPEKTLEEGAI
+344 LVPDPEKNLEEGAI

-368 YATFI
+368 YGTFI
-373 RKLAKKHGLSLDKAW
+373 KKLAKKHGFSLTTPFAE
-388 KDLKAEEKNFLLYG
+388 LKTEEKNFLLYG
-402 EFKKD
+402 EFKKKVT
-407 VDSGE
+407 VDTL
-412 AIVHE
+412 VHE
-417 GYGLG
+417 GFGLSSD
-422 TENDDE
+422 EEE
-428 DESDWFDFVGSFDGV
+428 DESDWFDFVGGFDGIIS
-443 MNIMKRRLQNGSDS
+443 IMKRRLQHGSDS
-457 TRYYIHT
+457 IKSYIRT
-464 FMRERPCEA
+464 FMRERECEA
-473 CKGARL
+473 CHGARL
-479 KPFSLAITLGG
+479 KPFSLAVTLGNDGQG
-490 KNIHELCELPINDA
+490 KNIHQLCELSIRDA
-504 LSFVREVPAQLTEF
+504 LLFIQSVPETLTEF
-518 QMTIARQPL
+518 QLTIARQPL
-527 YEVEQRLRFLLEVG
+527 HEVEQRLRFLLEVG
-541 LDYLTLARPAATLSG
+541 LDYLSLARPAATLSG

-566 QLGATMSGILYILD
+566 QLGATMSGVLYVLD
-580 EPSIGLHQH
+580 EPSIGLHQY
-589 NNNQLIATLQ
+589 NNNQLIQTLQ

-625 DIGPYAGV
+625 DIGPNAGV

-641 GPPELVANTDGS
+641 GSPKLLMNTKES
-653 LTGQFLSGKR
+653 LTGQYLSGKR
-663 EIRVPEKLRP
+663 EIKIPEKLRD
-673 GSGESL
+673 GNGQSL
-679 TIHDATFHNL
+679 TVHNATFHNL
-689 KNVTVD
+689 QNVTVQ

-720 YQIIHFEFGSHL
+720 YKAVRFHFGEHL
-732 VRPQGYE
+732 VKPDGYK
-739 KITGLDHIDKMI
+739 KISGLEHIDKLI

-770 GIMDPIRNVFNN
+770 GMFDPIRNVFTNC
-782 SEEAK
+782 EEAK
-787 LRGYKPG
+787 VRGYKPG

-830 CHGKRYN
+830 CNGKRYN
-837 PETLEVTYKGKNIAE
+837 QETLEVTYHGKNIAD
-852 VLDMTVAEAHAFFEG
+852 VLDMTVAEAYEFFHTIPRIQKMMG
-867 VPRVHNMLGILN
+867 VLQ

-920 LDEPTTGLH
+920 LDEPSTGLH
-929 WADMEKLIHILN
+929 WADMENLLHILN

-961 VCDHIIDMG
+961 VADHVIDMG
-970 PEGGQRGGYVVAQG
+970 PEGGIRGGHVVAEG
-984 TPKEVSRCPESY
+984 TPKMIAACEESY
-996 TGQFLKRYF
+996 TGRFLKRYF
-1005 D
+1005 E

>member
-1 MTTNGAKNEAI
+1 MKEI
-12 RYISGRNG
+12 R
-20 SGYNGLPATSGNDLD
+20 
-35 SWVYFQDNYFMDKIR
+35 V
-50 IHRANEHNLSDVSLS
+50 HRANEHNLSDISLT

-126 AIAIDQKSA
+126 AIAIDQKST

-159 VGTPHDP
+159 VGIPHDP
-166 ETGAE
+166 ETGAS
-171 LTAHTQQSIFD
+171 LTTHTLQSIFD
-182 AIWRLPEGTKL
+182 NVWALPEAAKL
-193 QVLSP
+193 QILSP

-212 QWRKEGYVR
+212 QWRKEGFVR
-221 VRIDKEL
+221 VRIDGEM

-233 LPEDYRL
+233 LPEEFRL
-240 ERNKRHDVELVI
+240 ERNKRHDIELII
-252 DRIVLKHDD
+252 DRIVLKHD
-261 ATSQRLMEGLQNALK
+261 ATTSQRLMEGLESALK
-276 KSDGYVLF
+276 KSDGYVVI
-284 QEMLEGDK
+284 QQIDGDGEP
-292 TKDYAFSQHLSSG
+292 TRDMAFSRHLSSG
-305 TEDATIEEMSP
+305 TEDAEVEEMSP
-316 RLFSFNSPYGACP
+316 RLFSFNSPYGACAR
-329 QCEGL
+329 CEGIG
-334 AVQLEIAEDL
+334 VQHEIADDL
-344 LVPDPEKTLEEGAI
+344 LIPDPTKTLEEGAI

-373 RKLAKKHGLSLDKAW
+373 KKLAKKHGFSLNVPFG
-388 KDLKAEEKNFLLYG
+388 DLRTEEQNFLLYG
-402 EFKKD
+402 EFKRRAED
-407 VDSGE
+407 

-417 GYGLG
+417 GFGFG
-422 TENDDE
+422 GEEDE
-428 DESDWFDFVGSFDGV
+428 DETDWFDFVGGFDGV
-443 MNIMKRRLQNGSDS
+443 VHIMKRRLQSGSES
-457 TRYYIHT
+457 TKTYIRT
-464 FMRERPCEA
+464 FMRERECEA
-473 CKGARL
+473 CHGARL
-479 KPFSLAITLGG
+479 KPFSLAVTLGSDG
-490 KNIHELCELPINDA
+490 LSKNIYELCQLSIHDA
-504 LSFVREVPAQLTEF
+504 LQFAQQVPTTLSDF
-518 QMTIARQPL
+518 QMNIARQPL
-527 YEVEQRLRFLLEVG
+527 LEVEQRLRFLLEVG
-541 LDYLTLARPAATLSG
+541 LDYLTLDRPAATLSG

-580 EPSIGLHQH
+580 EPSIGLHQY
-589 NNNQLIATLQ
+589 NNNQLIQTLQ

-625 DIGPYAGV
+625 DIGPLAGV
-633 HGGRIVAE
+633 HGGQIVAQ
-641 GPPELVANTDGS
+641 GPPKLIEETEASV
-653 LTGQFLSGKR
+653 TGQFLSGKR
-663 EIRVPEKLRP
+663 TIQLPVKLRA
-673 GSGESL
+673 GNGESI
-679 TIHDATFHNL
+679 TIHKATYHNL
-689 KNVTVD
+689 KKVTVP

-720 YQIIHFEFGSHL
+720 YQAVRNHFNPQL
-732 VRPQGYE
+732 VKPDGFQ
-739 KITGLDHIDKMI
+739 KITGLEHIDKMI

-770 GIMDPIRNVFNN
+770 GIFDPIRNVFTN

-808 KGDGVITKEMNFLPD
+808 KGDGIIVKEMNFLPD

-830 CHGKRYN
+830 CNGQRYN
-837 PETLEVTYKGKNIAE
+837 PETLEVTYHGKNIAE
-852 VLDMTVAEAHAFFEG
+852 VLDMTVAEAEDFF
-867 VPRVHNMLGILN
+867 VTIPRIQKMLSVLN

-892 PTLSGGEAQRVKL
+892 TTLSGGEAQRVKL

-920 LDEPTTGLH
+920 LDEPSVGLH
-929 WADMEKLIHILN
+929 WADLENLLHILN

-956 LDFIK
+956 LDFVK
-961 VCDHIIDMG
+961 VADHVIDMG
-970 PEGGQRGGYVVAQG
+970 PDGGHRGGYVVAQG
-984 TPKEVSRCPESY
+984 TPREVADCEDSF
-996 TGQFLKRYF
+996 TGQFLRRYF
-1005 D
+1005 E

>member
-1 MTTNGAKNEAI
+1 MKE
-12 RYISGRNG
+12 
-20 SGYNGLPATSGNDLD
+20 
-35 SWVYFQDNYFMDKIR
+35 IR
-50 IHRANEHNLSDVSLS
+50 IHRANEHNLSDISLT

-126 AIAIDQKSA
+126 AIAIDQKST

-159 VGTPHDP
+159 VGVPHDP
-166 ETGAE
+166 ETGAS
-171 LTAHTQQSIFD
+171 LTTHTLQSIFD
-182 AIWRLPEGTKL
+182 NVWALPEGAKL
-193 QVLSP
+193 QILSP

-221 VRIDKEL
+221 VRIDGEM
-228 HLLEE
+228 HILEE
-233 LPEDYRL
+233 LAEEFRL
-240 ERNKRHDVELVI
+240 ERNKRHDVELII

-261 ATSQRLMEGLQNALK
+261 TTSQRLMEGLEGALK
-276 KSDGYVLF
+276 KSDGYVIV
-284 QEMLEGDK
+284 QQMESEGQK
-292 TKDYAFSQHLSSG
+292 GRELAFSRHLSSG
-305 TEDATIEEMSP
+305 TEDAQVEEMSP

-334 AVQLEIAEDL
+334 GVQHEIAEDL
-344 LVPDPEKTLEEGAI
+344 LVPDPSKTLEEGAI

-368 YATFI
+368 YSTFI
-373 RKLAKKHGLSLDKAW
+373 KKLAKKHGFSLGVPYQ
-388 KDLKAEEKNFLLYG
+388 DLRPEEQNFLLFG
-402 EFKKD
+402 EFKRRVED
-407 VDSGE
+407 

-417 GYGLG
+417 GYGFG
-422 TENDDE
+422 GEDDDE
-428 DESDWFDFVGSFDGV
+428 DETDWFDFVGSFDGV
-443 MNIMKRRLQNGSDS
+443 IHIMKRRLQNGSEG
-457 TRYYIHT
+457 TKAYIRT
-464 FMRERPCEA
+464 FMRERECEA
-473 CKGARL
+473 CHGARL
-479 KPFSLAITLGG
+479 KPFSLAVTLGNDG
-490 KNIHELCELPINDA
+490 MHKNIHELCQLAIGDA
-504 LSFVREVPAQLTEF
+504 LQFIQQVPNKLTDF
-518 QMTIARQPL
+518 QMNIARQPL
-527 YEVEQRLRFLLEVG
+527 LEVEQRLRFLLEVG
-541 LDYLTLARPAATLSG
+541 LDYLTLDRPSATLSG

-580 EPSIGLHQH
+580 EPSIGLHQY
-589 NNNQLIATLQ
+589 NNNQLIQTLH

-625 DIGPYAGV
+625 DIGPLAGV
-633 HGGRIVAE
+633 HGGQIVAQGSPKDIE
-641 GPPELVANTDGS
+641 QTEES
-653 LTGQFLSGKR
+653 LTGQYLSGKR
-663 EIRVPEKLRP
+663 TIEPPKEVRA
-673 GSGESL
+673 GNGENI
-679 TIHDATFHNL
+679 TIHKATFHNL
-689 KNVTVD
+689 KKVTVS

-720 YQIIHFEFGSHL
+720 YRAVQHHFNPHL
-732 VRPQGYE
+732 VKPEGFQ
-739 KITGLDHIDKMI
+739 KITGLEQIDKMI

-770 GIMDPIRNVFNN
+770 GIFDPIRNVFTN

-808 KGDGVITKEMNFLPD
+808 KGDGIIIKEMNFLPD

-830 CHGKRYN
+830 CQGQRYN
-837 PETLEVTYKGKNIAE
+837 SETLEVKYHGKSIAD
-852 VLDMTVAEAHAFFEG
+852 VLEMTVAEAAIFFATI
-867 VPRVHNMLGILN
+867 PRIQKMLTVLN

-892 PTLSGGEAQRVKL
+892 TTLSGGEAQRVKL
-905 ATEFCRRSTGKTLYL
+905 ATEFCRRSTGRTLYL
-920 LDEPTTGLH
+920 LDEPSVGLH
-929 WADMEKLIHILN
+929 WADLENLLHILN

-956 LDFIK
+956 LDFVK
-961 VCDHIIDMG
+961 VADHIIDMG
-970 PEGGQRGGYVVAQG
+970 PEGGHRGGYVVAEGPPRDVAQ
-984 TPKEVSRCPESY
+984 CDESY

-1005 D
+1005 E

>member
-1 MTTNGAKNEAI
+1 MNEI
-12 RYISGRNG
+12 RVR
-20 SGYNGLPATSGNDLD
+20 
-35 SWVYFQDNYFMDKIR
+35 
-50 IHRANEHNLSDVSLS
+50 RANEHNLSDVSLS

-159 VGTPHDP
+159 VGVPHDP
-166 ETGAE
+166 NTGEA
-171 LTAHTQQSIFD
+171 LSTHTLQSIYN
-182 AIWRLPEGTKL
+182 AIWRMPEGSKL
-193 QVLSP
+193 QILSP

-221 VRIDKEL
+221 VRIDGEM

-240 ERNKRHDVELVI
+240 ERNKRHDVELII
-252 DRIVLKHDD
+252 DRIVLKPDD
-261 ATSQRLMEGLQNALK
+261 AIKQRVMEALEASLK
-276 KSDGYVLF
+276 KSDGYVVVQQF
-284 QEMLEGDK
+284 GDNGQES
-292 TKDYAFSQHLSSG
+292 KDYAFSMHLSAG
-305 TEDATIEEMSP
+305 GDEDEGSASVEEMSP

-329 QCEGL
+329 RCEGL

-344 LVPDPEKTLEEGAI
+344 LVPEPDKSLEEGAI

-368 YATFI
+368 YPTFI
-373 RKLAKKHGLSLDKAW
+373 KKLAKKHQLSITTPFAK
-388 KDLKAEEKNFLLYG
+388 LKPEEKNFLLYG
-402 EFKKD
+402 EFSKKIAGD
-407 VDSGE
+407 
-412 AIVHE
+412 ALVHE
-417 GYGLG
+417 GFGFNNG
-422 TENDDE
+422 EDE
-428 DESDWFDFVGSFDGV
+428 DDSDWFDFVGGFDGV
-443 MNIMKRRLQNGSDS
+443 INIMKRRLQHGSDS
-457 TRYYIHT
+457 TKSYIRT
-464 FMRERPCEA
+464 FMRERECEA
-473 CKGARL
+473 CHGARL
-479 KPFSLAITLGG
+479 KPFSLAVTVGNDGQG
-490 KNIHELCELPINDA
+490 KNIHELCELPIRDA
-504 LSFVREVPAQLTEF
+504 LLFVQTVPETLTEF

-527 YEVEQRLRFLLEVG
+527 HEVEQRLRFLLEVG

-589 NNNQLIATLQ
+589 NNNQLIQTLQ

-625 DIGPYAGV
+625 DIGPNAGV

-641 GPPELVANTDGS
+641 GPPKVLMKNPAS

-663 EIRVPEKLRP
+663 SIQIPESIRA
-673 GSGESL
+673 GNGNHL
-679 TIHDATFHNL
+679 TVHNATFHNL
-689 KNVTVD
+689 QNVTVN

-720 YQIIHFEFGSHL
+720 YKAVRYHFGEHL
-732 VRPQGYE
+732 VKPDGYK
-739 KITGLDHIDKMI
+739 KISGLEHIDKMI

-770 GIMDPIRNVFNN
+770 GMFDPIRNVFTNC
-782 SEEAK
+782 EEAK
-787 LRGYKPG
+787 VRGYKPG

-808 KGDGVITKEMNFLPD
+808 KGDGVIVKEMNFLPD

-830 CHGKRYN
+830 CEGKRYN
-837 PETLEVTYKGKNIAE
+837 QETLEVTYHGKNIAD
-852 VLDMTVAEAHAFFEG
+852 VLDMTVAEAYEFFHTL
-867 VPRVHNMLGILN
+867 PRIQKMLGILN

-905 ATEFCRRSTGKTLYL
+905 ATEFVRRSTGKTLYL
-920 LDEPTTGLH
+920 LDEPSTGLH
-929 WADMEKLIHILN
+929 WADMENLLHILN

-961 VCDHIIDMG
+961 VADHVIDMG
-970 PEGGQRGGYVVAQG
+970 PEGGVRGGYVVAEG
-984 TPKEVSRCPESY
+984 SPREVAQCEESY

>member
-1 MTTNGAKNEAI
+1 MQE
-12 RYISGRNG
+12 
-20 SGYNGLPATSGNDLD
+20 
-35 SWVYFQDNYFMDKIR
+35 IR
-50 IHRANEHNLSDVSLS
+50 IHRANEHNLSDVNLT

-126 AIAIDQKSA
+126 AIAIDQKST
-135 SKSPRS
+135 SRSPRS

-151 YLRLIYAK
+151 YLRLIFAK
-159 VGTPHDP
+159 VGVPHDP

-171 LTAHTQQSIFD
+171 LTAHTLQSIFD
-182 AIWRLPEGTKL
+182 AIWHLKEGVKL
-193 QVLSP
+193 QILSP

-221 VRIDKEL
+221 VRIDGEQ
-228 HLLEE
+228 HLLED

-240 ERNKRHDVELVI
+240 ERNKRHDIELII
-252 DRIVLKHDD
+252 DRIVLKKDD
-261 ATSQRLMEGLQNALK
+261 TTSQRLMEGLQAALK
-276 KSDGYVLF
+276 KSDGYVLV
-284 QEMLEGDK
+284 QEFDGDGVK
-292 TKDYAFSQHLSSG
+292 TKDYAFSQHLAAGSEESQSV
-305 TEDATIEEMSP
+305 EEMSP

-344 LVPDPEKTLEEGAI
+344 LVPDPSKSLQEGAI

-368 YATFI
+368 YPTFI
-373 RKLAKKHGLSLDKAW
+373 KKLAKKHGLELDVPWQK
-388 KDLKAEEKNFLLYG
+388 LKPEAKNFLLYG
-402 EFKKD
+402 EFKKKID
-407 VDSGE
+407 TADTV
-412 AIVHE
+412 VHQ
-417 GYGLG
+417 GFGLG
-422 TENDDE
+422 DDDAEE
-428 DESDWFDFVGSFDGV
+428 DETDWFDFVGGFDGV
-443 MNIMKRRLQNGSDS
+443 ISIMRRRLQNGSDS
-457 TRYYIHT
+457 AKYYIRT

-473 CKGARL
+473 CCGARL
-479 KPFSLAITLGG
+479 KPFSLAVTLAG
-490 KNIHELCELPINDA
+490 KNIFDICEMAIRDA
-504 LSFVREVPAQLTEF
+504 LRFIQQVPEHLNEF

-541 LDYLTLARPAATLSG
+541 LDYLTLARPAITLSG

-589 NNNQLIATLQ
+589 NNNQLIATLH

-625 DIGPYAGV
+625 DIGPNAGV
-633 HGGRIVAE
+633 HGGRIVAA
-641 GPPELVANTDGS
+641 GPPEVLENTPDS

-663 EIRVPEKLRP
+663 EIKIPEQFR
-673 GSGESL
+673 SGNDQSL
-679 TIHDATFHNL
+679 TIHNATFHNL

-709 SGKSTLVFDLL
+709 SGKSTLVFDIL
-720 YQIIHFEFGSHL
+720 YEAVHFHFGEHL
-732 VRPQGYE
+732 VRPPGYE
-739 KITGLDHIDKMI
+739 KITGLEHIDKMI
-751 DIDQSPIGRS
+751 PIDQSPIGRS

-770 GIMDPIRNVFNN
+770 GMFDPIRNVFTNC
-782 SEEAK
+782 EEAK
-787 LRGYKPG
+787 LRGWKPG
-794 RFSFNVAGGRCEAC
+794 RFSFNVSGGRCEAC
-808 KGDGVITKEMNFLPD
+808 KGDGVIVKEMNFLPD

-830 CHGKRYN
+830 CGGKRYN
-837 PETLEVTYKGKNIAE
+837 AETLEVTYRGKNIAD
-852 VLDMTVAEAHAFFEG
+852 VLDMTVAEAYDFFDG
-867 VPRVHNMLGILN
+867 IPRIRNMLGVLR

-929 WADMEKLIHILN
+929 WADMENLIHILN

-970 PEGGQRGGYVVAQG
+970 PEGGERGGYVVAQG
-984 TPKEVSRCPESY
+984 QPQDIAACDESY
-996 TGQFLKRYF
+996 TGKFLKRYF
-1005 D
+1005 S

>member
-1 MTTNGAKNEAI
+1 MKE
-12 RYISGRNG
+12 
-20 SGYNGLPATSGNDLD
+20 
-35 SWVYFQDNYFMDKIR
+35 IR
-50 IHRANEHNLSDVSLS
+50 IHRANEHNLSDISLT

-126 AIAIDQKSA
+126 AIAIDQKST

-159 VGTPHDP
+159 VGVPHDP
-166 ETGAE
+166 QTGAS
-171 LTAHTQQSIFD
+171 LTTHTLQSIFD
-182 AIWRLPEGTKL
+182 HVWALPEDAKL

-221 VRIDKEL
+221 VRIDGEMF
-228 HLLEE
+228 LLEE
-233 LPEDYRL
+233 LAEEFRL
-240 ERNKRHDVELVI
+240 ERNKRHDIELII

-261 ATSQRLMEGLQNALK
+261 TTSQRLMEGLESALK
-276 KSDGYVLF
+276 KSDGYVLV
-284 QEMLEGDK
+284 QQMEADRQPAREM
-292 TKDYAFSQHLSSG
+292 AFSRHLSSSLD
-305 TEDATIEEMSP
+305 DAGEVADSNIEEMSP

-334 AVQLEIAEDL
+334 GVQHEIAEDL
-344 LVPDPEKTLEEGAI
+344 LVPDPDKTLEEGAI

-368 YATFI
+368 YPTFI
-373 RKLAKKHGLSLDKAW
+373 KKLAKKHGFSLNTPF
-388 KDLKAEEKNFLLYG
+388 KDLRTTERNFLLFG
-402 EFKKD
+402 DTKRRAED
-407 VDSGE
+407 

-417 GYGLG
+417 GFGFG
-422 TENDDE
+422 GDDDE
-428 DESDWFDFVGSFDGV
+428 DETDWFDFVGSFDGV
-443 MNIMKRRLQNGSDS
+443 IHIMKRRLQSGSEG
-457 TRYYIHT
+457 TRAYIRT
-464 FMRERPCEA
+464 FMRERECET
-473 CKGARL
+473 CHGARL
-479 KPFSLAITLGG
+479 KPFSLAVTLGNDG
-490 KNIHELCELPINDA
+490 LHKNIYELCQLSIQDA
-504 LSFVREVPAQLTEF
+504 LNFIQQVPNKLNDF
-518 QMTIARQPL
+518 QMTVARQPL
-527 YEVEQRLRFLLEVG
+527 LEVEHRLRFLLEVG
-541 LDYLTLARPAATLSG
+541 LDYLTLDRPSATLSG

-580 EPSIGLHQH
+580 EPSIGLHQY
-589 NNNQLIATLQ
+589 NNNQLIHTLQ

-625 DIGPYAGV
+625 DIGPLAGV
-633 HGGRIVAE
+633 HGGQIVGQGSPKGIEATE
-641 GPPELVANTDGS
+641 ES
-653 LTGQFLSGKR
+653 LTGQYLSGKR
-663 EIRVPEKLRP
+663 SIKPPEKVRD
-673 GSGESL
+673 GNGQNL
-679 TIHDATFHNL
+679 TIHQATFHNL
-689 KNVTVD
+689 KKVTVA

-720 YQIIHFEFGSHL
+720 YRAVQQHFNPHL
-732 VRPQGYE
+732 VKPEGFQ
-739 KITGLDHIDKMI
+739 KITGLEHLDKMI

-761 SRSNPATYT
+761 SRSNAATYT
-770 GIMDPIRNVFNN
+770 GIFDPIRNVFAN

-808 KGDGVITKEMNFLPD
+808 KGDGIIVKEMNFLPD
-823 VHITCEV
+823 VHITCEI
-830 CHGKRYN
+830 CQGQRYN
-837 PETLEVTYKGKNIAE
+837 QETLEVTYHGKNIAD
-852 VLDMTVAEAHAFFEG
+852 VLAMTVAEAEEYFKTL
-867 VPRVHNMLGILN
+867 PRIQKMLGVLK
-879 DVGLHYIKLGQPA
+879 DVGLHYITLGQPA

-920 LDEPTTGLH
+920 LDEPSVGLH
-929 WADMEKLIHILN
+929 WADLENLLFILN

-956 LDFIK
+956 LDFVK
-961 VCDHIIDMG
+961 VADHIIDMG
-970 PEGGQRGGYVVAQG
+970 PDGGHRGGYVVAEGPPRKVAQC
-984 TPKEVSRCPESY
+984 EESY

-1005 D
+1005 K

>member
-1 MTTNGAKNEAI
+1 MKEI
-12 RYISGRNG
+12 Q
-20 SGYNGLPATSGNDLD
+20 
-35 SWVYFQDNYFMDKIR
+35 V
-50 IHRANEHNLSDVSLS
+50 HRANEHNLSDVSLT

-126 AIAIDQKSA
+126 AIAIDQKST
-135 SKSPRS
+135 SRSPRS

-151 YLRLIYAK
+151 YLRLIFAK

-166 ETGAE
+166 DTGE
-171 LTAHTQQSIFD
+171 PITAHTLQSMFD
-182 AIWRLPEGTKL
+182 QIRSLPEGTKL
-193 QVLSP
+193 QILSP

-204 GEYNAQFR
+204 GEYNAQFN

-221 VRIDKEL
+221 VRIDGEQR
-228 HLLEE
+228 LLEE
-233 LPEDYRL
+233 LPEDFRL
-240 ERNKRHDVELVI
+240 ERNKRHDIELII
-252 DRIVLKHDD
+252 DRIVLKNDE
-261 ATSQRLMEGLQNALK
+261 ATNQRLMESLQAALK
-276 KSDGYVLF
+276 NSDGYVIV
-284 QEMLEGDK
+284 QDVGGEGRK
-292 TKDYAFSQHLSSG
+292 PKDYAFSQHLSSG
-305 TEDATIEEMSP
+305 TEDGQVEEMSP

-334 AVQLEIAEDL
+334 GVQHEIAEEL
-344 LVPDPEKTLEEGAI
+344 LVPEPSKTLAEGAI

-373 RKLAKKHGLSLDKAW
+373 KKLAKKHGLPLDKPYE
-388 KDLKAEEKNFLLYG
+388 KLKAEEKNFLLYG
-402 EFKKD
+402 EFKKKID
-407 VDSGE
+407 AD
-412 AIVHE
+412 ALVHE
-417 GYGLG
+417 GFGYEAP
-422 TENDDE
+422 TEDE
-428 DESDWFDFVGSFDGV
+428 DADWFDFVDNFDGV
-443 MNIMKRRLQNGSDS
+443 VNIMRRRLQQGSE
-457 TRYYIHT
+457 TMQAYIRS
-464 FMRERPCEA
+464 FMKERTCEA
-473 CKGARL
+473 CRGARL
-479 KPFSLAITLGG
+479 KPFSLAVTLAG
-490 KNIHELCELPINDA
+490 KNIFEICEMPIRDA
-504 LSFVREVPAQLTEF
+504 LHFIRQVPEHLNEF
-518 QMTIARQPL
+518 QLTIARQPL
-527 YEVEQRLRFLLEVG
+527 LEVEQRLNFLLEVG
-541 LDYLTLARPAATLSG
+541 LDYLTLSRAAATLSG

-566 QLGATMSGILYILD
+566 QLGATMSGVLYVLD
-580 EPSIGLHQH
+580 EPSIGLHQY
-589 NNNQLIATLQ
+589 NNHQLIQTLH

-641 GPPELVANTDGS
+641 GPPKEIEANAHS
-653 LTGQFLSGKR
+653 LTGQYLSGRR
-663 EIRVPEKLRP
+663 EIRVPETFRK
-673 GSGESL
+673 GNGKKI
-679 TIHDATFHNL
+679 TIHKATHHNL

-720 YQIIHFEFGSHL
+720 YQAIHYEFGSHL
-732 VRPQGYE
+732 VKPQGYQ
-739 KITGLDHIDKMI
+739 KITGLEHIDKMI
-751 DIDQSPIGRS
+751 DIDQSSIGRS

-770 GIMDPIRNVFNN
+770 GLFDVIRNIFTNC
-782 SEEAK
+782 EEAK

-808 KGDGVITKEMNFLPD
+808 KGDGVIVKEMNFLPD

-830 CHGKRYN
+830 CGGKRYN
-837 PETLEVTYKGKNIAE
+837 AETLEVTYRGKNIAE
-852 VLDMTVAEAHAFFEG
+852 VLDMTTVEAYDFFEG
-867 VPRVHNMLGILN
+867 IPRLQNMLGVLR
-879 DVGLHYIKLGQPA
+879 DVGLHYITLGQPA
-892 PTLSGGEAQRVKL
+892 PTLSGGEAQRLKL

-920 LDEPTTGLH
+920 LDEPTVGLH
-929 WADMEKLIHILN
+929 WADLENLLHILN
-941 RLVDQGNTVVVIEHN
+941 RLVDQGNTVIVIEHN

-961 VCDHIIDMG
+961 VADHIIDMG
-970 PEGGQRGGYVVAQG
+970 PEGGVRGGYVVAQG
-984 TPKEVSRCPESY
+984 TPRDIAACEESY
-996 TGQFLKRYF
+996 TGRFLKRYF
-1005 D
+1005 PDLN

>member
-1 MTTNGAKNEAI
+1 MNEI
-12 RYISGRNG
+12 RVR
-20 SGYNGLPATSGNDLD
+20 
-35 SWVYFQDNYFMDKIR
+35 
-50 IHRANEHNLSDVSLS
+50 RANEHNLSDISLS

-126 AIAIDQKSA
+126 AIAIDQKST

-159 VGTPHDP
+159 AGTPHNPD
-166 ETGAE
+166 TGE
-171 LTAHTQQSIFD
+171 SLSTHTLQSIFD
-182 AIWRLPEGTKL
+182 TVRRLPEGSKL
-193 QVLSP
+193 QILSP
-198 VVRGRK
+198 VIRGRK

-221 VRIDKEL
+221 VRIDDEM

-240 ERNKRHDVELVI
+240 ERNKKHNIELII
-252 DRIVLKHDD
+252 DRIILKTDD
-261 ATSQRLMEGLQNALK
+261 TTSQRLMEGLQGALK
-276 KSDGYVLF
+276 KSDGYVVIQLMD
-284 QEMLEGDK
+284 QAGETAKE
-292 TKDYAFSQHLSSG
+292 YAFSMHLSGGS
-305 TEDATIEEMSP
+305 EDEEGNSSIEEMSP

-329 QCEGL
+329 RCEGL
-334 AVQLEIAEDL
+334 AVQMEIAEDL
-344 LVPDPEKTLEEGAI
+344 LVPEPQKTLEEGAI

-368 YATFI
+368 YSTFI
-373 RKLAKKHGLSLDKAW
+373 KKLAKKHGFSLTTPFAE
-388 KDLKAEEKNFLLYG
+388 LKPEEKNFLLYG
-402 EFKKD
+402 EFKKKVTTD
-407 VDSGE
+407 
-412 AIVHE
+412 ALVHE
-417 GYGLG
+417 GFGLSSD
-422 TENDDE
+422 EEE
-428 DESDWFDFVGSFDGV
+428 DESDWFDFVGGFDGV
-443 MNIMKRRLQNGSDS
+443 ISIMKRRLQHGSDS
-457 TRYYIHT
+457 TKSYIRT
-464 FMRERPCEA
+464 FMRERECEA
-473 CKGARL
+473 CHGARL
-479 KPFSLAITLGG
+479 KPFSLAVTLGNDGQG
-490 KNIHELCELPINDA
+490 KNIHQLCELSIRDA
-504 LSFVREVPAQLTEF
+504 LLFIQSVPETLTEF
-518 QMTIARQPL
+518 QLTIARQPL
-527 YEVEQRLRFLLEVG
+527 HEVEQRLRFLLEVG

-580 EPSIGLHQH
+580 EPSIGLHQY
-589 NNNQLIATLQ
+589 NNNQLIQTLQ

-625 DIGPYAGV
+625 DIGPNAGV
-633 HGGRIVAE
+633 HGGRIVAQ
-641 GPPELVANTDGS
+641 GSPKILMNTKES
-653 LTGQFLSGKR
+653 LTGQYLSGKR
-663 EIRVPEKLRP
+663 AIQIPEKLRE
-673 GSGESL
+673 GSGKNL
-679 TIHDATFHNL
+679 TVHNATFHNL
-689 KNVTVD
+689 QNVTVQ

-720 YQIIHFEFGSHL
+720 YKAVRFHFGEHL
-732 VRPQGYE
+732 VKPDGYK
-739 KITGLDHIDKMI
+739 KISGLEHIDKLI

-770 GIMDPIRNVFNN
+770 GMFDPIRNVFTNC
-782 SEEAK
+782 EEAK
-787 LRGYKPG
+787 VRGYKPG

-808 KGDGVITKEMNFLPD
+808 KGDGVIVKEMNFLPD

-830 CHGKRYN
+830 CNGKRYN
-837 PETLEVTYKGKNIAE
+837 QETLEVTYHGKNIAD
-852 VLDMTVAEAHAFFEG
+852 VLDMTVAEAYEFFHTLPRIQKMMG
-867 VPRVHNMLGILN
+867 VLK

-920 LDEPTTGLH
+920 LDEPSTGLH
-929 WADMEKLIHILN
+929 WADMENLLHILN

-961 VCDHIIDMG
+961 VADHVIDMG
-970 PEGGQRGGYVVAQG
+970 PEGGVRGGHVVAEG
-984 TPKEVSRCPESY
+984 TPQKIAACEESY
-996 TGQFLKRYF
+996 TGRFLKRYF
-1005 D
+1005 E

>member
-1 MTTNGAKNEAI
+1 MNEI
-12 RYISGRNG
+12 RVR
-20 SGYNGLPATSGNDLD
+20 
-35 SWVYFQDNYFMDKIR
+35 
-50 IHRANEHNLSDVSLS
+50 RANEHNLSDISLS

-126 AIAIDQKSA
+126 AIAIDQKST

-159 VGTPHDP
+159 AGTPHNP
-166 ETGAE
+166 ETGE
-171 LTAHTQQSIFD
+171 SLSTHTLQSIFD
-182 AIWRLPEGTKL
+182 TVRRLPEGSKL
-193 QVLSP
+193 QILSP
-198 VVRGRK
+198 VIRGRK

-221 VRIDKEL
+221 VRIDDEM

-240 ERNKRHDVELVI
+240 ERNKKHNIELII
-252 DRIVLKHDD
+252 DRIILKTDD
-261 ATSQRLMEGLQNALK
+261 TTNQRLMEGLQAALK
-276 KSDGYVLF
+276 KSDGYVVIQLMD
-284 QEMLEGDK
+284 QAGETAKE
-292 TKDYAFSQHLSSG
+292 YAFSMHLSGGS
-305 TEDATIEEMSP
+305 EDEEGNSAIEEMSP

-329 QCEGL
+329 RCEGL
-334 AVQLEIAEDL
+334 AVQMEIAEDL
-344 LVPDPEKTLEEGAI
+344 LVPEPEKTLEEGAI

-368 YATFI
+368 YGTFI
-373 RKLAKKHGLSLDKAW
+373 KKLAKKHGFSLTTPFAE
-388 KDLKAEEKNFLLYG
+388 LKAEEKNFLLYG
-402 EFKKD
+402 EFKKKVTTD
-407 VDSGE
+407 
-412 AIVHE
+412 ALVHE
-417 GYGLG
+417 GFGLSSD
-422 TENDDE
+422 EEE
-428 DESDWFDFVGSFDGV
+428 DESDWFDFVGGFDGV
-443 MNIMKRRLQNGSDS
+443 ISIMKRRLQHGSDS
-457 TRYYIHT
+457 TKSYIRT
-464 FMRERPCEA
+464 FMRERECEA
-473 CKGARL
+473 CHGARL
-479 KPFSLAITLGG
+479 KPFSLAVTLGNDGQG
-490 KNIHELCELPINDA
+490 KNIHQLCELSIRDA
-504 LSFVREVPAQLTEF
+504 LLFIQSVPETLTEF
-518 QMTIARQPL
+518 QLTIARQPL
-527 YEVEQRLRFLLEVG
+527 HEVEQRLRFLLEVG

-580 EPSIGLHQH
+580 EPSIGLHQY
-589 NNNQLIATLQ
+589 NNNQLIQTLQ

-625 DIGPYAGV
+625 DIGPHAGV

-641 GPPELVANTDGS
+641 GSPKLLMNTKES
-653 LTGQFLSGKR
+653 LTGQYLSGKR
-663 EIRVPEKLRP
+663 EIKIPEKLRE
-673 GSGESL
+673 GSGKSL
-679 TIHDATFHNL
+679 TVHNATFHNL
-689 KNVTVD
+689 QNVTVQ

-720 YQIIHFEFGSHL
+720 YKAVRFHFGEHL
-732 VRPQGYE
+732 VKPDGYK
-739 KITGLDHIDKMI
+739 KISGLEHIDKLI

-770 GIMDPIRNVFNN
+770 GMFDPIRNVFTNC
-782 SEEAK
+782 EEAK
-787 LRGYKPG
+787 VRGYKPG

-808 KGDGVITKEMNFLPD
+808 KGDGVIVKEMNFLPD

-830 CHGKRYN
+830 CEGKRYN
-837 PETLEVTYKGKNIAE
+837 QETLEVTYHGKNIAE
-852 VLDMTVAEAHAFFEG
+852 VLDMTVAEAYEFFHTLPRIQKMMG
-867 VPRVHNMLGILN
+867 VLK

-920 LDEPTTGLH
+920 LDEPSTGLH
-929 WADMEKLIHILN
+929 WADMENLLHILN

-961 VCDHIIDMG
+961 VADHVIDMG
-970 PEGGQRGGYVVAQG
+970 PEGGVRGGHIVAEG
-984 TPKEVSRCPESY
+984 TPKMIAACEESY
-996 TGQFLKRYF
+996 TGRFLKRYF
-1005 D
+1005 E

>member
-1 MTTNGAKNEAI
+1 MKE
-12 RYISGRNG
+12 
-20 SGYNGLPATSGNDLD
+20 
-35 SWVYFQDNYFMDKIR
+35 IR
-50 IHRANEHNLSDVSLS
+50 IHRANEHNLSDVSLT

-159 VGTPHDP
+159 VGVPHDP
-166 ETGAE
+166 ETGAS
-171 LTAHTQQSIFD
+171 LTTHTLQSIFD
-182 AIWRLPEGTKL
+182 AVWAMPSGAKL

-212 QWRKEGYVR
+212 QWLKEGYVR
-221 VRIDKEL
+221 VRIDGEM

-240 ERNKRHDVELVI
+240 ERNKRHDIELII
-252 DRIVLKHDD
+252 DRIVLKSDD
-261 ATSQRLMEGLQNALK
+261 TTSQRLMEALEAALK
-276 KSDGYVLF
+276 KSDGYV
-284 QEMLEGDK
+284 QIQQMDGDGQ
-292 TKDYAFSQHLSSG
+292 TARELAFSRHLSSG
-305 TEDATIEEMSP
+305 TEDAQVEEMSP

-329 QCEGL
+329 RCEGL
-334 AVQLEIAEDL
+334 GVQHEIADDL
-344 LVPDPEKTLEEGAI
+344 LVPEPSKTLDEGAI

-373 RKLAKKHGLSLDKAW
+373 KKLARKHGFSLDVPFE
-388 KDLKAEEKNFLLYG
+388 DLKPEERNFLLYG
-402 EFKKD
+402 QFSRR
-407 VDSGE
+407 VDEVILHEGFGLASAKSGE
-412 AIVHE
+412 DGEA
-417 GYGLG
+417 
-422 TENDDE
+422 E
-428 DESDWFDFVGSFDGV
+428 DTDWFDFVGDFDGV
-443 MNIMKRRLQNGSDS
+443 INIMKRRLQNGSES
-457 TRYYIHT
+457 TKAYIRT
-464 FMRERPCEA
+464 FMRDRECEA
-473 CKGARL
+473 CHGARL
-479 KPFSLAITLGG
+479 KPFSLAVTLGQESG
-490 KNIHELCELPINDA
+490 KDGLSKNIYQLCELAINEV
-504 LSFVREVPAQLTEF
+504 LQFVQQVPATLSEF
-518 QMTIARQPL
+518 QMNIARQPL
-527 YEVEQRLRFLLEVG
+527 LEVEQRLRFLLEVG

-580 EPSIGLHQH
+580 EPSIGLHQY
-589 NNNQLIATLQ
+589 NNNQLIQTLQ

-625 DIGPYAGV
+625 DIGPNAGV
-633 HGGRIVAE
+633 HGGQIVAQGAPHVIE
-641 GPPELVANTDGS
+641 ETEAS
-653 LTGQFLSGKR
+653 LTGQYLSGKR
-663 EIRVPEKLRP
+663 SIQLPEKLRA
-673 GSGESL
+673 GSGESI
-679 TIHDATFHNL
+679 TIHKASFHNL
-689 KNVTVD
+689 KKVTVP

-720 YQIIHFEFGSHL
+720 YRAVQHHFNPQL
-732 VRPQGYE
+732 VKPDGFQ
-739 KITGLDHIDKMI
+739 KITGLEHIDKMI

-761 SRSNPATYT
+761 SRSNAATYT
-770 GIMDPIRNVFNN
+770 GIFDPIRNVFAS
-782 SEEAK
+782 SEQAK

-794 RFSFNVAGGRCEAC
+794 RFSFNVSGGRCEAC
-808 KGDGVITKEMNFLPD
+808 KGDGIIVKEMNFLPD

-830 CHGKRYN
+830 CNGQRYN
-837 PETLEVTYKGKNIAE
+837 PETLEVTYHGKSIAD
-852 VLDMTVAEAHAFFEG
+852 VLAMTVAEAEGFFATI
-867 VPRVHNMLGILN
+867 PRIQKMLSVLK
-879 DVGLHYIKLGQPA
+879 DVGLHYIQLGQPA

-920 LDEPTTGLH
+920 LDEPSVGLH
-929 WADMEKLIHILN
+929 WADLENLLLILN

-956 LDFIK
+956 LDFVK
-961 VCDHIIDMG
+961 VSDHLIDMG
-970 PEGGQRGGYVVAQG
+970 PEGGHRGGFVVAQG
-984 TPKEVSRCPESY
+984 PPREVAQCEDSY
-996 TGQFLKRYF
+996 TGQFLRRYF
-1005 D
+1005 E

>member
-1 MTTNGAKNEAI
+1 MKEI
-12 RYISGRNG
+12 H
-20 SGYNGLPATSGNDLD
+20 
-35 SWVYFQDNYFMDKIR
+35 
-50 IHRANEHNLSDVSLS
+50 IHRANEHNLSDISLT

-126 AIAIDQKSA
+126 AIAIDQKST

-159 VGTPHDP
+159 VGTPHNP
-166 ETGAE
+166 ETGEA
-171 LTAHTQQSIFD
+171 LTTHTLQSIFD
-182 AIWRLPEGTKL
+182 SVWRLPEGSKL
-193 QVLSP
+193 QILSP

-221 VRIDKEL
+221 VQINGEMQ
-228 HLLEE
+228 LLEE

-240 ERNKRHDVELVI
+240 ERNKRHNIELVI
-252 DRIVLKHDD
+252 DRLVLKPED
-261 ATSQRLMEGLQNALK
+261 TISQRLMSGLEAALK
-276 KSDGYVLF
+276 KSDGYVLV
-284 QEMLEGDK
+284 QLME
-292 TKDYAFSQHLSSG
+292 TKDTKSRDMAFSRHLSSSA
-305 TEDATIEEMSP
+305 EDTDGDSRLEELSP

-329 QCEGL
+329 HCEGL
-334 AVQLEIAEDL
+334 GNQLEIAEDL
-344 LVPDPEKTLEEGAI
+344 LIPDPDKTLSEGAI

-373 RKLAKKHGLSLDKAW
+373 KKLAKKYGFSMDQSYSK
-388 KDLKAEEKNFLLYG
+388 LKPEEKNFLLYG
-402 EFKKD
+402 EFSKKVERD
-407 VDSGE
+407 TVVQQGF
-412 AIVHE
+412 
-417 GYGLG
+417 GLNG
-422 TENDDE
+422 KDDDE
-428 DESDWFDFVGSFDGV
+428 DESDWFDFVGDFDGV
-443 MNIMKRRLQNGSDS
+443 INIMRRRLQHGSDS
-457 TRYYIHT
+457 IRAYIRT
-464 FMRERPCEA
+464 FMRERQCEV
-473 CKGARL
+473 CHGARL
-479 KPFSLAITLGG
+479 KPFSLAVTLGG
-490 KNIHELCELPINDA
+490 GTDHQNDNLNRTGSSKNIHQLCELPIRDA
-504 LSFVREVPAQLTEF
+504 LHFIQQVPETLNDV

-541 LDYLTLARPAATLSG
+541 LDYLSLARPSATLSG

-580 EPSIGLHQH
+580 EPSIGLHQY
-589 NNNQLIATLQ
+589 NNHQLIQTLQ

-625 DIGPYAGV
+625 DIGPHAGV
-633 HGGRIVAE
+633 HGGRIVAQGSPKLIQDTE
-641 GPPELVANTDGS
+641 KS

-663 EIRVPEKLRP
+663 EIRVPETLR
-673 GSGESL
+673 SGNGQAL
-679 TIHDATFHNL
+679 TIHKATFHNL
-689 KNVTVD
+689 KNVTIS

-720 YQIIHFEFGSHL
+720 YRAVQFHFGQHL
-732 VRPQGYE
+732 VKPQGYQ
-739 KITGLDHIDKMI
+739 KITGLEHLDKMI

-770 GIMDPIRNVFNN
+770 GIFDPIRNVFTNC
-782 SEEAK
+782 EEAK

-794 RFSFNVAGGRCEAC
+794 RFSFNVGGGRCEAC
-808 KGDGVITKEMNFLPD
+808 KGDGEIVKEMNFLPD

-830 CHGKRYN
+830 CDGKRYN
-837 PETLEVTYKGKNIAE
+837 QETLEVTYHGKNIAD
-852 VLDMTVAEAHAFFEG
+852 VLDMTVAEAFDFFHTL
-867 VPRVHNMLGILN
+867 PRIQKMLGVLN
-879 DVGLHYIKLGQPA
+879 DVGLHYIKLGQSA
-892 PTLSGGEAQRVKL
+892 TTLSGGEAQRVKL

-920 LDEPTTGLH
+920 LDEPSTGLH
-929 WADMEKLIHILN
+929 WADMENLLHILN

-956 LDFIK
+956 LDFVK
-961 VCDHIIDMG
+961 VADHVIDMG
-970 PEGGQRGGYVVAQG
+970 PEGGDRGGYVIAQG
-984 TPKEVSRCPESY
+984 TPQAIVGCEESY

-1005 D
+1005 EPVT